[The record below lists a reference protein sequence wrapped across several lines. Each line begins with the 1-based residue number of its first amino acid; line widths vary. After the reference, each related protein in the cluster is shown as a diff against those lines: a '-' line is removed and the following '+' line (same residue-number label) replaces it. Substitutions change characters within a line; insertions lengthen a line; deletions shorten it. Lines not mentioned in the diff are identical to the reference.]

1 MPPCLLLLGIALQAL
16 IRGMSFLNNGGRL
29 DEGRPPPPQL
39 PPRAGPLEVT
49 RLASEAASYTGL
61 GGVTAYMNPTQD
73 TMRMLGPSYPAGFGA
88 QRESHGPGIAQLA
101 PRIEPQQMAPLGFQ
115 QNHPSALYPSS
126 DLVSPPLLGQ
136 KELSTPSSV
145 SMDDVGG
152 DGAGCPSVTSRHLEA
167 HVILASPMDQSLDH
181 ELISHSAPTPK
192 NSEVTAEDRSTAIHT
207 LLLNCFCDYRERD
220 LRIICADWGKGHLYE
235 SSVKV
240 INKDPLLKQ
249 ANASRKKGGTHHRHL
264 AIRRLKELLPAEAD

>member
-1 MPPCLLLLGIALQAL
+1 MTDAL
-16 IRGMSFLNNGGRL
+16 
-29 DEGRPPPPQL
+29 PPPQL
-39 PPRAGPLEVT
+39 PLRAGPLEAT

-61 GGVTAYMNPTQD
+61 SGVTAYMNPTQD
-73 TMRMLGPSYPAGFGA
+73 TMRMLGPSYPSGFGA

-101 PRIEPQQMAPLGFQ
+101 SQIEPQQSLMGMVSLPEVLPMAPLGFQ

-145 SMDDVGG
+145 SMDAVGG

-167 HVILASPMDQSLDH
+167 HAILASPMDQSLDH

-192 NSEVTAEDRSTAIHT
+192 NLEVTAEDRPTAIHT
-207 LLLNCFCDYRERD
+207 LLLNYFCDYQERD
-220 LRIICADWGKGHLYE
+220 LRTFCADWGK
-235 SSVKV
+235 
-240 INKDPLLKQ
+240 
-249 ANASRKKGGTHHRHL
+249 
-264 AIRRLKELLPAEAD
+264 